1 MADTETAL
9 RAERLT
15 KLYGNDRGV
24 LDLDFSVAA
33 GEVFGFLGPNGA
45 GKTTTIRLILDLIR
59 PTQGRIEVFG
69 RDPRRDVKVRRRI
82 GYLPGDLRLYERLT
96 ARELCLYF
104 GHLRDLHGLGRA
116 EEYAARLELPLDR
129 PIGALSKGN
138 RQKVGLVQALMHEPD
153 LLVLDEP
160 TAGLD
165 PLIQQ
170 TFYGIVGE
178 ARQAGTTVFLS
189 SHVLPEVQ
197 HVADRV
203 ALIRSGRLVL
213 IAAVDE
219 LRARAHARVEV
230 TFAAAPPAAAF
241 TQVTGVREIERHGET
256 VLFAL
261 QGEADPLIK
270 ALARFRVLG
279 IDSHEAD
286 LEDIFLNLYRG
297 EETRDAAER
306 TRQDAA

>member
-15 KLYGNDRGV
+15 KLYGSDRGV

-104 GHLRDLHGLGRA
+104 AHLRRLHGSGRA
-116 EEYAARLELPLDR
+116 GEYAVRLELPLDR
-129 PIGALSKGN
+129 PIGSLSKGN
-138 RQKVGLVQALMHEPD
+138 RQKVGLVQAFMHEPD

-170 TFYGIVGE
+170 TFYEIVGE
-178 ARQAGTTVFLS
+178 ARQAGATVFLS

-203 ALIRSGRLVL
+203 ALIRDGRLVL

-219 LRARAHARVEV
+219 LRARAFARVEV
-230 TFAAAPPAAAF
+230 TFAAAPPVAAF
-241 TQVTGVREIERHGET
+241 TQLAGVREIERHGQT

-297 EETRDAAER
+297 EEARDAAER
-306 TRQDAA
+306 IRQDAA

>member
-1 MADTETAL
+1 MPS
-9 RAERLT
+9 
-15 KLYGNDRGV
+15 
-24 LDLDFSVAA
+24 LDFSVSA

-59 PTQGRIEVFG
+59 PTRGRIKVFG
-69 RDPRRDVKVRRRI
+69 RDPRRDVTVRRRI

-96 ARELCLYF
+96 AREPLPL
-104 GHLRDLHGLGRA
+104 LRSPARPPRVRPGRGVA
-116 EEYAARLELPLDR
+116 DRLELPLDR
-129 PIGALSKGN
+129 PIGSLSKGN
-138 RQKVGLVQALMHEPD
+138 RQKVGLVQAFMHEPD

-178 ARQAGTTVFLS
+178 ARQRGATVFLS

-203 ALIRSGRLVL
+203 ALIRDGRLVL
-213 IAAVDE
+213 TAAVDE
-219 LRARAHARVEV
+219 LRARALARVEV

-241 TQVTGVREIERHGET
+241 IQIAGLREIERHGQT

-270 ALARFRVLG
+270 ALAHFRVLG

-297 EETRDAAER
+297 EEARDAAER
-306 TRQDAA
+306 IRQDAA

>member
-1 MADTETAL
+1 
-9 RAERLT
+9 
-15 KLYGNDRGV
+15 V
-24 LDLDFSVAA
+24 
-33 GEVFGFLGPNGA
+33 
-45 GKTTTIRLILDLIR
+45 
-59 PTQGRIEVFG
+59 
-69 RDPRRDVKVRRRI
+69 
-82 GYLPGDLRLYERLT
+82 
-96 ARELCLYF
+96 
-104 GHLRDLHGLGRA
+104 GLGESPRH
-116 EEYAARLELPLDR
+116 
-129 PIGALSKGN
+129 K
-138 RQKVGLVQALMHEPD
+138 PD

-241 TQVTGVREIERHGET
+241 TQVTGVREIDRHGET